1 MKMQDFMQKIKE
13 KKLKRSDWLILV
25 LAGILILII
34 ALPTDTKEKKQAE
47 EAKENIS
54 KENNTMEASKNEIER
69 KLEDILEKIDGAGD
83 VKVMIT
89 YQDSGTQVVEKDKN
103 TSENSLEESDRT
115 GGVRNTK
122 EQQLQESTV
131 YEEADAG
138 NTPFV
143 SKELLPK
150 VKNQLIITA
159 LALMIAVAGYLSFT
173 DKNGKDEKVAM
184 EASADTADLSYEISA
199 EDDLAEADI
208 FTDTEDNSSEAVSA
222 ADSVVEESLE
232 NPGEAVMASSSVDY
246 ASEMKL
252 GREQVRSK
260 NKETL
265 LEIINNTNIDEAAKQ
280 DALNQMVAMTD
291 IAERENAAEMLL
303 EAKGFTDVVVSI
315 TDNTADVVLDMGEVT
330 DAKRAQIEDIVKR
343 KAGIEAENI
352 IITPIQKNTAQE
364 NPATETTENS
374 DTTEQTN

>member
-1 MKMQDFMQKIKE
+1 MK
-13 KKLKRSDWLILV
+13 
-25 LAGILILII
+25 
-34 ALPTDTKEKKQAE
+34 
-47 EAKENIS
+47 
-54 KENNTMEASKNEIER
+54 
-69 KLEDILEKIDGAGD
+69 
-83 VKVMIT
+83 KVF
-89 YQDSGTQVVEKDKN
+89 K
-103 TSENSLEESDRT
+103 
-115 GGVRNTK
+115 
-122 EQQLQESTV
+122 
-131 YEEADAG
+131 
-138 NTPFV
+138 
-143 SKELLPK
+143 
-150 VKNQLIITA
+150 KNQLIITA

-232 NPGEAVMASSSVDY
+232 NPGEAVMASSSMDY

-252 GREQVRSK
+252 GREQVRS
-260 NKETL
+260 
-265 LEIINNTNIDEAAKQ
+265 TNIDEAAKQ

-364 NPATETTENS
+364 DPATETTENS